1 MIFIFNDKKIK
12 IKLKSCTEK
21 HYIWQGDKHNQ
32 SILRSPDYI
41 TKCIILINIKFRLNI
56 HVNNFSKATDRIKI
70 HSEEKCNERKGNGK
84 IFNSKEFTKKEN
96 YIKIY

>member
-1 MIFIFNDKKIK
+1 MIKKIK

-41 TKCIILINIKFRLNI
+41 TKCITLINIKFRLNI

-70 HSEEKCNERKGNGK
+70 HSEEKCNERKVGK
-84 IFNSKEFTKKEN
+84 YSTQKNSQKRKTTLK
-96 YIKIY
+96 YIRNNRIY